1 MKNRMEE
8 LAGKLK
14 LSKIPE
20 KLWTHLMVD
29 FITKLPVVV
38 EKDVI
43 LVVCD
48 KLSKIAHFVATI
60 EEISVERLARLFWNN
75 IWKLYRLPESI
86 VSN

>member
-1 MKNRMEE
+1 MKNKMEE

>member
-1 MKNRMEE
+1 
-8 LAGKLK
+8 
-14 LSKIPE
+14 
-20 KLWTHLMVD
+20 MVD